1 MRNMGIEAIY
11 PKKNLSRPGEV
22 DQKYPYLLR
31 DLKIVRP
38 NQVWST
44 DITYIRLLKGFIYLV
59 AIMDWHSRYVLSW
72 ELSNTLD
79 VDFCLR
85 GLEKALKLGK
95 PDIFNNDQGSQFTSR
110 AFTSVLSEASVE
122 ISWDGKGRA
131 FDNIFIERLWRS
143 VKYEE
148 VYLKGYENGNEAWD
162 GIGQYFEYYNTKR
175 PHQSL
180 GYKKPYEVHF
190 YPEG

>member
-1 MRNMGIEAIY
+1 
-11 PKKNLSRPGEV
+11 
-22 DQKYPYLLR
+22 
-31 DLKIVRP
+31 
-38 NQVWST
+38 
-44 DITYIRLLKGFIYLV
+44 
-59 AIMDWHSRYVLSW
+59 MDWHSRYVLSW

-79 VDFCLR
+79 IEFCLR

-95 PDIFNNDQGSQFTSR
+95 PEIFNNDQGSQFTSR
-110 AFTSVLSEASVE
+110 AFTSILSETGVA

-148 VYLKGYENGNEAWD
+148 VYLKGYENGNEAWN
-162 GIGQYFEYYNTKR
+162 GLGGYFEYYNSKC

-190 YPEG
+190 SPEA